1 MRSLGRTLLWTAALV
16 VGPCTPAAAGTVVLP
31 GEISGAYSVPVDSL
45 KEKRARTTVLQ
56 RYDFSCG
63 SAALSTLLT
72 HHYGVPVG
80 EQEVF
85 EQMFAQGDRAKI
97 QREGFSL
104 LDMKRYLSSRGF
116 EAHGFEAPLDEL
128 AKAGIPG
135 IVLINE
141 RGYNHFV
148 VVKGLRSGRVLL
160 GDPAGGTRAMVRA
173 AFESMWVNRVLFVVT
188 NRMELA
194 SFNAP
199 SDWRAAPAAPLADA
213 TRRHGAA
220 GFDIPKLGPSDF

>member
-1 MRSLGRTLLWTAALV
+1 MRSVGRSFVLAAALTAGAGV
-16 VGPCTPAAAGTVVLP
+16 PVAAGTVALP
-31 GEISGAYSVPVDSL
+31 AEISGAYAVTVDSL

-104 LDMKRYLSSRGF
+104 LDMRRYLSSRGF

-160 GDPAGGTRAMVRA
+160 GDPAGGTRAMSRA
-173 AFESMWVNRVLFVVT
+173 AFESMWLNRVLFVVT
-188 NRMELA
+188 NRMESA

-199 SDWRAAPAAPLADA
+199 ADWRAAPEAPLTDA
-213 TRRHGAA
+213 SRRNGAA